1 MMVAICNL
9 HVEYGHCTVRQ
20 LYEPV
25 PNKAV
30 KVTKGLP
37 VSLAIPYIAIII
49 MQDTVSCDSRNIN
62 IYLWLNSC
70 TNVLQL
76 LLQVL
81 CLLSINRG
89 FMYFLSNG
97 NRTPII
103 TYKPTPQLS

>member
-9 HVEYGHCTVRQ
+9 RVEYGHCNVKQ

-25 PNKAV
+25 SNKAV
-30 KVTKGLP
+30 KITKGLP
-37 VSLAIPYIAIII
+37 VSLAIPYIAMIIVQVI
-49 MQDTVSCDSRNIN
+49 VSCESRNIN
-62 IYLWLNSC
+62 SYLWLNSC

-81 CLLSINRG
+81 CLLPINRG

-97 NRTPII
+97 NRTSII
-103 TYKPTPQLS
+103 IYKPTPQLS